1 MRAKRSGLAMVLGE
15 DGRSGIGGADGA
27 RGLNL
32 VTLANHPDEVAAFSA
47 FQRPQSAADESFA
60 AEASQYPD
68 GARVI
73 LRSVSVTGVLS
84 FALCGTRPSRPPA
97 RLQRELCRCEP
108 LP

>member
-32 VTLANHPDEVAAFSA
+32 VTLANYPDEVAAFSA

-60 AEASQYPD
+60 AEASHYPD

-73 LRSVSVTGVLS
+73 LRSVSVAGVLS
-84 FALCGTRPSRPPA
+84 FAATQ
-97 RLQRELCRCEP
+97 QREWMILAWCVRQVG
-108 LP
+108 LSA